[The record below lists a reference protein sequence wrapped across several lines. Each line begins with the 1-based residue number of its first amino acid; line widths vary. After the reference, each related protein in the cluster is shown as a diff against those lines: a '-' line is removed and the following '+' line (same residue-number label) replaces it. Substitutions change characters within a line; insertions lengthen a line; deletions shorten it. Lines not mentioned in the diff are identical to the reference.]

1 MGGIDMKRIFAFML
15 ISVFCFA
22 LFGCAG
28 GGRDTDPTE
37 APGDNSHKITPEP
50 EVTAAPTDGIIPT
63 PFPIGGSNPIGG
75 IVFDRSPFEAY
86 GELESVSESADESK
100 THFLNS
106 YSSDSGMLTVITYE
120 KVCDMNPAQED
131 ELAYAIRCAAEAA
144 EMTGSYMSAS
154 DMLFEDAMPPASHPG
169 AYCIIVTFGSGTAE
183 DAVQWRIM
191 VMLSDGFS
199 YALALGFG
207 ANTSIQDAEG
217 FADKVFSSF
226 DVAYPQF

>member
-1 MGGIDMKRIFAFML
+1 MGGTDMKRIIAFML
-15 ISVFCFA
+15 ISFFCFA

-28 GGRDTDPTE
+28 GGKDTDPTE

-63 PFPIGGSNPIGG
+63 PFPIGVSNPIGG

-131 ELAYAIRCAAEAA
+131 ELTYAIRCAAEAA

-183 DAVQWRIM
+183 DAVEWRIM

-207 ANTSIQDAEG
+207 ANTGIQDAEG

>member
-1 MGGIDMKRIFAFML
+1 MGGTDMKRIIAFML
-15 ISVFCFA
+15 ISFFCFA

-28 GGRDTDPTE
+28 GGKDTDPTE

-63 PFPIGGSNPIGG
+63 PFPIGVSNPIGG

-131 ELAYAIRCAAEAA
+131 ELTYAIRCAAEAA

-183 DAVQWRIM
+183 DAIQWRIM

-217 FADKVFSSF
+217 FADKVFNSF

>member
-1 MGGIDMKRIFAFML
+1 MGGTDMKRIIAFML
-15 ISVFCFA
+15 ISFFCFA

-28 GGRDTDPTE
+28 GGKDTDPTE

-63 PFPIGGSNPIGG
+63 PFPIGVSNPIGG

-131 ELAYAIRCAAEAA
+131 ELTYAIRCAAEAA
-144 EMTGSYMSAS
+144 EMTGSNMSAS

-183 DAVQWRIM
+183 DAVEWRIM

-207 ANTSIQDAEG
+207 ANTGIQDAEG

>member
-1 MGGIDMKRIFAFML
+1 MGGTDMKRITAFML
-15 ISVFCFA
+15 ISFFCFA

-28 GGRDTDPTE
+28 GGKDTDPTE

-183 DAVQWRIM
+183 DAIQWRIM

-207 ANTSIQDAEG
+207 ANTGIQDAEG

>member
-1 MGGIDMKRIFAFML
+1 MGGTDMKRITAFML
-15 ISVFCFA
+15 ISFFCFA

-28 GGRDTDPTE
+28 GGKDTDPTE

-63 PFPIGGSNPIGG
+63 PFPIGVSNPIGG

-183 DAVQWRIM
+183 DAVEWRIM

>member
-1 MGGIDMKRIFAFML
+1 MGGTDMKRIIAFML
-15 ISVFCFA
+15 ISFFCFA

-28 GGRDTDPTE
+28 GGKDTDPTE

-63 PFPIGGSNPIGG
+63 PFPIGVSNPIGG

-131 ELAYAIRCAAEAA
+131 ELTYAIRCAAEAA

-207 ANTSIQDAEG
+207 ANTGIQDAEG

>member
-1 MGGIDMKRIFAFML
+1 MGGTDMKRIIAFML
-15 ISVFCFA
+15 ISFFCFA

-28 GGRDTDPTE
+28 GGKDTDPTE

-63 PFPIGGSNPIGG
+63 PFPIGVSNPIGG

-131 ELAYAIRCAAEAA
+131 ELTYAIRCAAEAA
-144 EMTGSYMSAS
+144 EMTGSYISAS

-183 DAVQWRIM
+183 DAVEWRIM

-217 FADKVFSSF
+217 FADKVFNSF

>member
-1 MGGIDMKRIFAFML
+1 MGGTDMKRIIAFML
-15 ISVFCFA
+15 ISFFCFA

-28 GGRDTDPTE
+28 GGKDTDPTE

-131 ELAYAIRCAAEAA
+131 ELTYAIRCAAEAA

-183 DAVQWRIM
+183 DTVEWRII

>member
-1 MGGIDMKRIFAFML
+1 MGGTDMKRIIAFML
-15 ISVFCFA
+15 ISFFCFA

-28 GGRDTDPTE
+28 GGKDTDPTE

-183 DAVQWRIM
+183 DAIQWRIM

-207 ANTSIQDAEG
+207 ANTGIQDAEG

>member
-1 MGGIDMKRIFAFML
+1 MGGTDMKRIIAFML
-15 ISVFCFA
+15 ISFFCFA

-28 GGRDTDPTE
+28 GGKDTDPTE

-63 PFPIGGSNPIGG
+63 PFPIGVSNPIGG

-131 ELAYAIRCAAEAA
+131 ELTYAIRCAAEAA

-154 DMLFEDAMPPASHPG
+154 DMLFEDAMPPASHPD

-183 DAVQWRIM
+183 DAVEWRIM

-207 ANTSIQDAEG
+207 ANTGIQDAEG